1 MALVDAELFSE
12 VIQAIESEV
21 GPEVADEE
29 SLVSL
34 YQKLAVIF
42 QNFGSEDLEECVGES
57 EVLDRALRKLEPDW
71 FDY

>member
-1 MALVDAELFSE
+1 MAIVDAELFSE

-21 GPEVADEE
+21 GAEVADEE

-34 YQKLAVIF
+34 YEKLAVVF
-42 QNFGSEDLEECVGES
+42 QNFGAEDLEGCVGES